1 MGVESIRARATHPP
15 TTDTRADPPT
25 HPVSTRRCP
34 LAQRRAARVPNASSH
49 PSSLLH
55 VSTNTS
61 HYSASLVHPT
71 PSHVVAPMHGLG
83 PSDPQR
89 ARLLPPNRFTLEHT
103 PLFSLRLIAKRPIAR
118 PWIRKISAESSM
130 SATFPIFIRGV
141 WCVDIVVRPV

>member
-71 PSHVVAPMHGLG
+71 PSHFVAPMHGLG

-89 ARLLPPNRFTLEHT
+89 ARLLPPPTVS
-103 PLFSLRLIAKRPIAR
+103 P
-118 PWIRKISAESSM
+118 
-130 SATFPIFIRGV
+130 
-141 WCVDIVVRPV
+141 